1 VNQGQRRASDVPLPG
16 GNFRLFITRL
26 SFQAMMSLGLIENPI
41 TRERT
46 KNLPNARMLLDDLS
60 MLRDKCS
67 GNLEPD
73 EQGHLDKVI
82 SDIEYALERIE
93 ETEGAAVGGDDEE
106 DEDDTDVP
114 H

>member
-1 VNQGQRRASDVPLPG
+1 MNQGQRRASDVPLPG
-16 GNFRLFITRL
+16 GNFRLFVTRL
-26 SFQAMMSLGLIENPI
+26 SFQAMMSLGMIENPL

-46 KNLPNARMLLDDLS
+46 KNLPNARMLLDDLQ

-67 GNLEPD
+67 GNLDPD
-73 EQGHLDKVI
+73 EQGHLDKIV
-82 SDIEYALERIE
+82 SDLEYALERIE
-93 ETEGAAVGGDDEE
+93 ETERASVDGE